1 MQFRGERAYFIH
13 ESRLQSTMVGTL
25 SGRYMEYLVTF
36 IITARD
42 LEMFPDDFT
51 LDLIIVSLVPV
62 FQFDLNIYGYGCK
75 CVNVYTSL

>member
-1 MQFRGERAYFIH
+1 
-13 ESRLQSTMVGTL
+13 
-25 SGRYMEYLVTF
+25 
-36 IITARD
+36 
-42 LEMFPDDFT
+42 MFPDDFT